1 MGSTWAS
8 ALGAGESGRRDR
20 CSKLSHTDEHEETVY
35 DEELL
40 TEACVKDDGAGVLRT
55 HREEFGRHGG
65 QKNERLTAS
74 RQEQKKEW
82 AVVRVAD

>member
-1 MGSTWAS
+1 
-8 ALGAGESGRRDR
+8 
-20 CSKLSHTDEHEETVY
+20 VY

-82 AVVRVAD
+82 AVMRVAD